1 MRRISV
7 LFCVIALV
15 GAACGSDSEPSF
27 DDTAATTAA
36 PVVTTTEAPVVTTT
50 TAAPVVT
57 TTTAAPIV
65 TTTTAAPAEEPEA
78 EEPEAE
84 EPEAEEPEA
93 APPLPGVV
101 EGTLLEG
108 ATPETI
114 ENLVSATNTPAAE
127 TCPGTAIFSGV
138 VPIAYS
144 AATWARDTTTGPFLD
159 VWAAQFE
166 SVEVATQ
173 AIADYD
179 AELIACGEFV
189 EPSTSALGAFA
200 PGENPGVGDESYG
213 YDYAGIVSGFPVNRY
228 SIAARVGD
236 TVYQAGFAA
245 LFVEPDA
252 AAVLHSINALLG
264 P

>member
-1 MRRISV
+1 MRRLLA
-7 LFCVIALV
+7 LFCVLALV
-15 GAACGSDSEPSF
+15 GAACGSDSEPSS
-27 DDTAATTAA
+27 DDTVAAPATTAA
-36 PVVTTTEAPVVTTT
+36 PVVTTTETPVVTTTTAVPVVTTT

-65 TTTTAAPAEEPEA
+65 TTTTAAPAQ
-78 EEPEAE
+78 
-84 EPEAEEPEA
+84 EPEA
-93 APPLPGVV
+93 APSLPGVV

-108 ATPETI
+108 ATPETL
-114 ENLVSATNTPAAE
+114 ENLVSETNTPATE
-127 TCPGTAIFSGV
+127 TCPGTVIFNGV
-138 VPIAYS
+138 APIAYS

-189 EPSTSALGAFA
+189 EPSTSALGAFTSA
-200 PGENPGVGDESYG
+200 EDPGIGDQSYG
-213 YDYAGIVSGFPVNRY
+213 FDYAGIVSGFPVNRY

-236 TVYQAGFAA
+236 TVYQAGLAA

-252 AAVLHSINALLG
+252 AAVVHAITALLG

>member
-1 MRRISV
+1 MHRVLV

-15 GAACGSDSEPSF
+15 GAACGSDSETAS
-27 DDTAATTAA
+27 DDTAAAPATTAA

-65 TTTTAAPAEEPEA
+65 TTTTDAPAD
-78 EEPEAE
+78 

-101 EGTLLEG
+101 DGTLLEG
-108 ATPETI
+108 STPETI
-114 ENLVSATNTPAAE
+114 ENLVNETNTPATE

-138 VPIAYS
+138 APIAYS

-166 SVEVATQ
+166 SVEVAAQ

-200 PGENPGVGDESYG
+200 SGENPGVGDESYSFN
-213 YDYAGIVSGFPVNRY
+213 YAGIVSGFPVNRY

-236 TVYQAGFAA
+236 TVYQAGLAA